1 MMAGCRVEQPVFRR
15 SYDVGGHK
23 LIPYRPPD
31 NEVSLGSLWSGK
43 YVSLFYILHEAILIS

>member
-15 SYDVGGHK
+15 SYDMRVPK
-23 LIPYRPPD
+23 LIPDRPPD
-31 NEVSLGSLWSGK
+31 NEVPLGSLWSGK